1 LTIFRFPDSFF
12 LYLTMLTEE
21 LMREVRRLEI
31 RAKRRVDDLFSGE
44 YHAAFKGQGVE
55 FAEVRE
61 YEPGDDIRSIDWNVT
76 ARAGHPFV
84 KRFIEE
90 RQLTILLCIDASA
103 STRFGT
109 VGRSKARLA
118 AEVSAVLAMAASK
131 NNDRVG
137 LIRYADEVELF
148 LPPRKGRTHL
158 LRVIRECLSTEPH
171 GSDAG
176 VLDTLQ
182 MARTVVRQHSI
193 VFLLSD
199 LQIDADRREAFTH
212 ALRMASHRH
221 EVIGVRTSDPRELD
235 IPAMGLVELVDPETG
250 RRALVDTSS
259 AATRR
264 RFHEAALHE
273 RQRVEH
279 MLRSARA
286 DLIDVSTDRSF
297 GADLLRYF
305 HAREKRR

>member
-1 LTIFRFPDSFF
+1 
-12 LYLTMLTEE
+12 MLTEE

-31 RAKRRVDDLFSGE
+31 RARRRVDDLFSGE

-76 ARAGHPFV
+76 ARAGRPFV

-90 RQLTILLCIDASA
+90 RQLTVLLCVDASA

-109 VGRSKARLA
+109 IGKNKARLA
-118 AEVSAVLAMAASK
+118 AEVGAVIAMAASR

-137 LIRYADEVELF
+137 FIRYSDDVDLF

-158 LRVIRECLSTEPH
+158 LRVMRECLDTEPR
-171 GSDAG
+171 GTDAG
-176 VLDTLQ
+176 VYEALQ
-182 MARTVVRQHSI
+182 MVRTVVRRHAI

-199 LQIDADRREAFTH
+199 LQIAETDHRAFAN

-221 EVIGVRTSDPRELD
+221 ELIGVRTSDPRELN
-235 IPAMGLVELVDPETG
+235 IPAMGLVEMIDPETG
-250 RRALVDTSS
+250 RRAVVDTARS
-259 AATRR
+259 ATRA
-264 RFHEAALHE
+264 RFARLAQQQRESVE
-273 RQRVEH
+273 RV
-279 MLRSARA
+279 LRSART
-286 DLIDVSTDRSF
+286 DLIDVSTDRPF
-297 GADLLRYF
+297 GTELLRYF
-305 HAREKRR
+305 HAREARR